1 VKEVVQSCAA
11 LSSVGKENSVVLVI
25 QFSQHE
31 PSTLL
36 SLIFQSTL
44 RMVFT
49 VVKKNNMVWVEI
61 TCGLGSSVS
70 EKYTACVFSR
80 LSEDGSCMFIQ
91 NSIHMI

>member
-1 VKEVVQSCAA
+1 VVQSSAA
-11 LSSVGKENSVVLVI
+11 LNSGGKENNVIVVI

-36 SLIFQSTL
+36 SLIFRSTL
-44 RMVFT
+44 LKVFNSGEE
-49 VVKKNNMVWVEI
+49 KNMVWVRI

-80 LSEDGSCMFIQ
+80 LSE
-91 NSIHMI
+91 